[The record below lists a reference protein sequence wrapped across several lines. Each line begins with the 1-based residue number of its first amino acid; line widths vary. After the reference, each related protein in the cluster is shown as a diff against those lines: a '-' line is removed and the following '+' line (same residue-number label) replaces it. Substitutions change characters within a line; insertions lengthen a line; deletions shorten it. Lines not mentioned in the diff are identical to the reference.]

1 MYISVSLSLSLL
13 LLKFKPFQVLL
24 PSPQLLKT
32 FRNWIKFSKN
42 PLDKNRLSKFSY
54 FCYHVLVYRY
64 VYMYLHT
71 NNLLIDFDKYLKY
84 MYCMFIHYILRN
96 LNTPCAGWF
105 HISIFNQKAKQ
116 LIHYTRPSFKCMK
129 VQSLLKLNVFGFFV
143 SFVLNKNNLMKYYI
157 NQYVYKLPILSS
169 CKFI

>member
-32 FRNWIKFSKN
+32 FRNWIKIFKKSFGQKQIVKIFIF
-42 PLDKNRLSKFSY
+42 LLSCS
-54 FCYHVLVYRY
+54 CLQVCI
-64 VYMYLHT
+64 YMYLHT
-71 NNLLIDFDKYLKY
+71 NKLLIDFDKYLKY

-105 HISIFNQKAKQ
+105 HICIFNQRARQ
-116 LIHYTRPSFKCMK
+116 LIHYSPSFKCMK
-129 VQSLLKLNVFGFFV
+129 VQSLLKLNVFGFLCL
-143 SFVLNKNNLMKYYI
+143 SF
-157 NQYVYKLPILSS
+157 
-169 CKFI
+169 